1 MYNITKQRINLLKGD
16 IAIFFAS
23 LFWNIAFDRVFFGN
37 LLPFHIPDNIMRI
50 SFYALVLSA
59 TLFIYVVSLKAI
71 MKLNEENSY
80 MLFFIRL
87 TIYILAFLISFGFI
101 YSFVDRLYPGAF
113 KGAETLVDYFYY
125 SIVTFTTVGFG
136 DISPVYQI
144 AKIFTMWEIMS
155 SYLFIVLIIGNIGK
169 LKENLGKTNKEAY
182 LEAYEDRE
190 K

>member
-1 MYNITKQRINLLKGD
+1 
-16 IAIFFAS
+16 

-101 YSFVDRLYPGAF
+101 YSFVDRLYP
-113 KGAETLVDYFYY
+113 
-125 SIVTFTTVGFG
+125 
-136 DISPVYQI
+136 
-144 AKIFTMWEIMS
+144 
-155 SYLFIVLIIGNIGK
+155 
-169 LKENLGKTNKEAY
+169 
-182 LEAYEDRE
+182 
-190 K
+190 